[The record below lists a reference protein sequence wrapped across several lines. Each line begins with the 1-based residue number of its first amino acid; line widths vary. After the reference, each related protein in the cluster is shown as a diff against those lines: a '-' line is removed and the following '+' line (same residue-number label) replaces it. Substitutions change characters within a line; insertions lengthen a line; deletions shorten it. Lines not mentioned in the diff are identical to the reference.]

1 MMKKRTTVLLSLAL
15 AIILLLTGCQWTT
28 QVAGTAGSS
37 ENDGLQEQI
46 DSAVFPKD
54 KVIDVKI
61 TIDEADFQDMLDNAS
76 AEEYKEASVN
86 YNGMQFDHVGIRT
99 KGNLSLRS
107 VVNSDSDR
115 YSFKISFDEYLN
127 QTLNGISKINLNN
140 NYSDASYMREFLT
153 YELAESVGLPT
164 PGFSYVNV
172 YVNDELWGFYLA
184 IEQIGDSYLQ
194 RHFDHSYGA
203 LYKAQMTGAGSDL
216 VWLGSDPDSYTGLVM
231 KSKSS
236 NDNVLIDMLDELNNG
251 TDYEKVLDV
260 DNVLKYVALNVVAS
274 NMDSY
279 LGMNK
284 QNYYL
289 YENNGIFSVLPWDY
303 NMAFGGFGGSGIL
316 IDEPTQGALAE
327 RPLIAKLLE
336 IDEYKE
342 RYHAII
348 SEMLEGYMQQDHFE
362 ERVAQLQELISE
374 HVKQDPRPFYS
385 YEEYKQSLPTLT
397 SFAEESMDNIQQQL
411 DGTIPSAGDGSGS
424 GGGMGPGGGGGM
436 RSDGAGVQ
444 PGGDGM
450 VPGGNT
456 NPNDAAPESS
466 TTTGTSTTPD
476 GTAGSGTAGTDGADG
491 TGIVV
496 PNDVQGG
503 GSSGENTPANNDGAT
518 SSPSGNASNGS
529 ADVTSS
535 VTGEGSGDA
544 PDVDESVSSI
554 VSAVGAGTSSSDERT
569 AMDAAS
575 AVNPTSNAEESN
587 AEENSTDQ
595 LQAPNLPSADGNQ
608 PTMPQAPAQN
618 GQGQM
623 PDFPQGQMGNGFDG
637 EFGGQMQG
645 GRGMGRPGDWSN
657 EAAQEQG
664 STQEAL
670 YAGISLVLLLL
681 SCLFVTLYKRK
692 RL

>member
-1 MMKKRTTVLLSLAL
+1 MMKNRTTTLLSLLL
-15 AIILLLTGCQWTT
+15 AIVLLLSGCQ
-28 QVAGTAGSS
+28 GSPLATDADGS
-37 ENDGLQEQI
+37 TENDTQQEQI
-46 DSAVFPKD
+46 DEAVFPKD

-86 YNGMQFDHVGIRT
+86 YNGTQFDHVGIRT

-127 QTLNGISKINLNN
+127 QTLHGISKINLNN

-184 IEQIGDSYLQ
+184 IEQIGDSYLE
-194 RHFDHSYGA
+194 RHFDNAYGA
-203 LYKAQMTGAGSDL
+203 LYKAEMTGTGSDL
-216 VWLGSDPDSYTGLVM
+216 TWLGNDPDSYTGLVM

-236 NDNVLIDMLDELNNG
+236 NNNVLIDMLDELNNG
-251 TDYEKVLDV
+251 SDYEKVLDV

-336 IDEYKE
+336 VDEYKE
-342 RYHAII
+342 RYHTILKQ
-348 SEMLEGYMQQDHFE
+348 MLDGYMQQDAFNT
-362 ERVAQLQELISE
+362 RVAQLKELISKD
-374 HVKQDPRPFYS
+374 VKQDPRPFYS
-385 YEEYKQSLPTLT
+385 YEEYEQSIPTLT
-397 SFAEESMDNIQQQL
+397 SFAQTSTSNIQQQL
-411 DGTIPSAGDGSGS
+411 DGTIPSSGDGSGS
-424 GGGMGPGGGGGM
+424 GGGMGPGGGDGGM
-436 RSDGAGVQ
+436 RPSRGDATMTPSDATGGMQPAGAEGMQ
-444 PGGDGM
+444 PSGNRGST
-450 VPGGNT
+450 PGS
-456 NPNDAAPESS
+456 NDAAQ
-466 TTTGTSTTPD
+466 D
-476 GTAGSGTAGTDGADG
+476 NAAGTKA
-491 TGIVV
+491 
-496 PNDVQGG
+496 
-503 GSSGENTPANNDGAT
+503 SKT
-518 SSPSGNASNGS
+518 SSNASGNITPNNANAGT
-529 ADVTSS
+529 V
-535 VTGEGSGDA
+535 VNRTGD
-544 PDVDESVSSI
+544 
-554 VSAVGAGTSSSDERT
+554 TSSSNTSMKSDATDGSPNVAADSTPPAAT
-569 AMDAAS
+569 ASPESAAAS
-575 AVNPTSNAEESN
+575 GTDISTGSTKTDAVSGEYTEPTPMAESQ
-587 AEENSTDQ
+587 ST
-595 LQAPNLPSADGNQ
+595 NQ
-608 PTMPQAPAQN
+608 TQAPAQPPSGGNQTDLLQNPGQN

-623 PDFPQGQMGNGFDG
+623 PDFPQGQMGNGFGD
-637 EFGGQMQG
+637 EFGGQMPG
-645 GRGMGRPGDWSN
+645 GRGMGRPGDGTSG
-657 EAAQEQG
+657 AAEEQG
-664 STQEAL
+664 SAREAL
-670 YAGISLVLLLL
+670 YAGVSIVLLLL

>member
-1 MMKKRTTVLLSLAL
+1 MIKKRMTVQLSLVMTIVLLIS
-15 AIILLLTGCQWTT
+15 GCQWTST
-28 QVAGTAGSS
+28 AAGTVSS
-37 ENDGLQEQI
+37 TESDAQQEQM
-46 DSAVFPKD
+46 DSTVFPKD

-115 YSFKISFDEYLN
+115 YSFKLSFDEYLN

-153 YELAESVGLPT
+153 YELADSVGLPT

-184 IEQIGDSYLQ
+184 IEQIGDSYLE
-194 RHFDHSYGA
+194 RHFNNSYGA
-203 LYKAQMTGAGSDL
+203 LYKAEMNGAGSDL
-216 VWLGSDPDSYTGLVM
+216 TWLGNDPDSYTGLVM

-236 NDNVLIDMLDELNNG
+236 NDDVLIDMLDELNNG
-251 TDYEKVLDV
+251 NDYEKVLDV

-289 YENNGIFSVLPWDY
+289 YENKGVFSVLPWDY

-336 IDEYKE
+336 VDEYKE
-342 RYHAII
+342 RYHAIL
-348 SEMLEGYMQQDHFE
+348 SEMLEGYMQQETFN
-362 ERVAQLQELISE
+362 ERVAQLQDLISG
-374 HVKQDPRPFYS
+374 HVKQDPRSFYS
-385 YEEYKQSLPTLT
+385 YEEYERSIPTLT
-397 SFAEESMDNIQQQL
+397 SFVEESMDNIQQQL
-411 DGTIPSAGDGSGS
+411 DGTIPSAGDGTGS

-436 RSDGAGVQ
+436 
-444 PGGDGM
+444 

-456 NPNDAAPESS
+456 PTNNERTTVDAAP
-466 TTTGTSTTPD
+466 
-476 GTAGSGTAGTDGADG
+476 A
-491 TGIVV
+491 V
-496 PNDVQGG
+496 
-503 GSSGENTPANNDGAT
+503 NTE
-518 SSPSGNASNGS
+518 PSQNAEVLPK
-529 ADVTSS
+529 DQTQ
-535 VTGEGSGDA
+535 
-544 PDVDESVSSI
+544 
-554 VSAVGAGTSSSDERT
+554 SSDQ
-569 AMDAAS
+569 
-575 AVNPTSNAEESN
+575 P
-587 AEENSTDQ
+587 
-595 LQAPNLPSADGNQ
+595 PSDGNQ
-608 PTMPQAPAQN
+608 PVMPQDPVQN
-618 GQGQM
+618 GQGQV
-623 PDFPQGQMGNGFDG
+623 PDFPQGQMGNGFGG
-637 EFGGQMQG
+637 EFGGQVQG
-645 GRGMGRPGDWSN
+645 GPGMGRPGDRSN
-657 EAAQEQG
+657 GAAEEQG
-664 STQEAL
+664 SPKEAL
-670 YAGISLVLLLL
+670 YAGVSIALLLL

>member
-1 MMKKRTTVLLSLAL
+1 MKKKRMTVLLAL
-15 AIILLLTGCQWTT
+15 VLTIFLLISGCQWTP
-28 QVAGTAGSS
+28 TAAETVSS
-37 ENDGLQEQI
+37 TESDAQQEQI
-46 DSAVFPKD
+46 DSTVFPKD

-61 TIDEADFQDMLDNAS
+61 TMDEADFQNMLDNSS

-86 YNGMQFDHVGIRT
+86 YNGIQFDHVGIRT

-153 YELAESVGLPT
+153 YELADSVGLPT

-184 IEQIGDSYLQ
+184 IEQIGDSYLE

-203 LYKAQMTGAGSDL
+203 LYKAEMTGAGSDL
-216 VWLGSDPDSYTGLVM
+216 TWLGNDPDSYTGLVM

-236 NDNVLIDMLDELNNG
+236 NDDVLIDMLDELNNG
-251 TDYEKVLDV
+251 SDYEKVLDV

-303 NMAFGGFGGSGIL
+303 NMAFGGFGGSSIL

-336 IDEYKE
+336 VDEYKE
-342 RYHAII
+342 RYHAIL
-348 SEMLEGYMQQDHFE
+348 SEMLKGYMQQETFN
-362 ERVAQLQELISE
+362 ERVAQLQDLISE

-385 YEEYKQSLPTLT
+385 YGDYEQSIPTLT
-397 SFAEESMDNIQQQL
+397 SFVEESTDNVQQQL

-424 GGGMGPGGGGGM
+424 GGMGPGGGGGM
-436 RSDGAGVQ
+436 R
-444 PGGDGM
+444 PGGGGGM
-450 VPGGNT
+450 VPGGNNST
-456 NPNDAAPESS
+456 PQPNSNGGTQGN
-466 TTTGTSTTPD
+466 TTDTDIGTSTTPGGD
-476 GTAGSGTAGTDGADG
+476 GGSGTNGNGMLP
-491 TGIVV
+491 
-496 PNDVQGG
+496 PNDTLAGG
-503 GSSGENTPANNDGAT
+503 ISAGKTPANSDGAT
-518 SSPSGNASNGS
+518 P
-529 ADVTSS
+529 DP
-535 VTGEGSGDA
+535 SGDA
-544 PDVDESVSSI
+544 SGSSADATSGKAGGPDPDTDTVPTGDESSLSV
-554 VSAVGAGTSSSDERT
+554 VSAVGSS
-569 AMDAAS
+569 AS
-575 AVNPTSNAEESN
+575 P
-587 AEENSTDQ
+587 
-595 LQAPNLPSADGNQ
+595 PSAGNQ
-608 PTMPQAPAQN
+608 STMPQDPGQN

-623 PDFPQGQMGNGFDG
+623 PDFPQGQMGNGFGG

-657 EAAQEQG
+657 GAAEEQG
-664 STQEAL
+664 SAKEAL
-670 YAGISLVLLLL
+670 YAGVSIVLLLL
-681 SCLFVTLYKRK
+681 SCLLVTLYKRK

>member
-1 MMKKRTTVLLSLAL
+1 MMKKKTTVLLSLAL

-28 QVAGTAGSS
+28 QVAGKAGSS

-153 YELAESVGLPT
+153 YELAESIGLPT

-203 LYKAQMTGAGSDL
+203 LYKAQMTGSGSDL
-216 VWLGSDPDSYTGLVM
+216 TWLGSDPDSYTGLVM

-236 NDNVLIDMLDELNNG
+236 NDDVLIDMLDELNNG

-336 IDEYKE
+336 VDEYKE
-342 RYHAII
+342 RYHAIL

-385 YEEYKQSLPTLT
+385 YEEYEQSLPTLT

-436 RSDGAGVQ
+436 RPDGAGVR

-450 VPGGNT
+450 VPGDNT
-456 NPNDAAPESS
+456 NSNDAAPESS
-466 TTTGTSTTPD
+466 TGAGTSTTPD
-476 GTAGSGTAGTDGADG
+476 GTTGSGTDG
-491 TGIVV
+491 TGFVV
-496 PNDVQGG
+496 PNDSPGG
-503 GSSGENTPANNDGAT
+503 GISGENTPANNDGVT
-518 SSPSGNASNGS
+518 SAPSGN

-535 VTGEGSGDA
+535 GTGEGSVDA

-554 VSAVGAGTSSSDERT
+554 VSAVGSGTGSSDERT

-575 AVNPTSNAEESN
+575 AVNPTSHAEENN
-587 AEENSTDQ
+587 AEENSTDPT
-595 LQAPNLPSADGNQ
+595 QAPNQPSTGGNQ
-608 PTMPQAPAQN
+608 PTMPQAPTQN

-623 PDFPQGQMGNGFDG
+623 PDFPQGQMGNGFGG

-670 YAGISLVLLLL
+670 YAGVSLVLLLL

>member
-1 MMKKRTTVLLSLAL
+1 MKKIRMTVLLAL
-15 AIILLLTGCQWTT
+15 VLTIFLLISGCQWTR
-28 QVAGTAGSS
+28 TAAETVSS
-37 ENDGLQEQI
+37 TESDAQQEQI
-46 DSAVFPKD
+46 DSTVFPKD

-61 TIDEADFQDMLDNAS
+61 TMDEADFQNMLDNAS

-86 YNGMQFDHVGIRT
+86 YNGIQFDHVGIRT

-153 YELAESVGLPT
+153 YELADSVGLPT

-184 IEQIGDSYLQ
+184 IEQIGDSYLE

-203 LYKAQMTGAGSDL
+203 LYKAEMTGAGSDL
-216 VWLGSDPDSYTGLVM
+216 TWLGNDPDSYTGLVM

-236 NDNVLIDMLDELNNG
+236 NDDVLIDMLDELNNG
-251 TDYEKVLDV
+251 SDYEKVLDV

-303 NMAFGGFGGSGIL
+303 NMAFGGFGGSSIL

-336 IDEYKE
+336 VDKYKE
-342 RYHAII
+342 RYHAIL
-348 SEMLEGYMQQDHFE
+348 SEMLEGYMQQETFN
-362 ERVAQLQELISE
+362 ERVAQLQDLISE
-374 HVKQDPRPFYS
+374 HVKKDPRPFYS
-385 YEEYKQSLPTLT
+385 YEDYEQSIPTLT
-397 SFAEESMDNIQQQL
+397 SFVEESTDNIQQQL

-424 GGGMGPGGGGGM
+424 GGMSPGGGGGM
-436 RSDGAGVQ
+436 R
-444 PGGDGM
+444 PGGGGGL
-450 VPGGNT
+450 VPGGNNST
-456 NPNDAAPESS
+456 PQPNSNGGTQGN
-466 TTTGTSTTPD
+466 TTDTDNGTSTTPGGD
-476 GTAGSGTAGTDGADG
+476 GGSGTNGNGMLP
-491 TGIVV
+491 
-496 PNDVQGG
+496 PNDTPAGG
-503 GSSGENTPANNDGAT
+503 TSAGKTPAN
-518 SSPSGNASNGS
+518 SNG
-529 ADVTSS
+529 AAP
-535 VTGEGSGDA
+535 EPSGDA
-544 PDVDESVSSI
+544 SGSSADATSGKAEGGPDPDTVPTGDEPSLSV
-554 VSAVGAGTSSSDERT
+554 VSAVGSS
-569 AMDAAS
+569 AS
-575 AVNPTSNAEESN
+575 P
-587 AEENSTDQ
+587 
-595 LQAPNLPSADGNQ
+595 PSAGNQ
-608 PTMPQAPAQN
+608 STMPQDPGQN

-623 PDFPQGQMGNGFDG
+623 PDFPQGQMGNGFGG

-657 EAAQEQG
+657 GAAEEQG
-664 STQEAL
+664 SAKEAL
-670 YAGISLVLLLL
+670 YAGVSIVLLLL
-681 SCLFVTLYKRK
+681 SCLLVTLYKRK

>member
-37 ENDGLQEQI
+37 ENDGLQEQV

-194 RHFDHSYGA
+194 RHFDNSYGA
-203 LYKAQMTGAGSDL
+203 LYKAEMTGSGSDL
-216 VWLGSDPDSYTGLVM
+216 AWLGSDPDSYTGLVM

-236 NDNVLIDMLDELNNG
+236 NDDVLIDMLDELNNG

-303 NMAFGGFGGSGIL
+303 NMAFGGLGGSGIL

-336 IDEYKE
+336 VDEYKE
-342 RYHAII
+342 RYHAIL

-385 YEEYKQSLPTLT
+385 YEEYEQSLPTLT

-436 RSDGAGVQ
+436 RPGGAGVQ
-444 PGGDGM
+444 PGGNGM
-450 VPGGNT
+450 VPGGNS
-456 NPNDAAPESS
+456 NSNDAAPESS
-466 TTTGTSTTPD
+466 TGTGTSMTPD
-476 GTAGSGTAGTDGADG
+476 GTAGSGTDG

-496 PNDVQGG
+496 PND
-503 GSSGENTPANNDGAT
+503 
-518 SSPSGNASNGS
+518 
-529 ADVTSS
+529 
-535 VTGEGSGDA
+535 A
-544 PDVDESVSSI
+544 PDVDEPVSSI
-554 VSAVGAGTSSSDERT
+554 ISAVGSGTSSSDERT
-569 AMDAAS
+569 AAMDAAS
-575 AVNPTSNAEESN
+575 AVNPTSHAEESN
-587 AEENSTDQ
+587 AEENSTDST
-595 LQAPNLPSADGNQ
+595 QAPNQPSTGGNQ

-623 PDFPQGQMGNGFDG
+623 PDFPQGQMGNGFGG

-670 YAGISLVLLLL
+670 YAGVSLVLLLL

>member
-1 MMKKRTTVLLSLAL
+1 MIKKRMTVQLSLVMAIVLLIS
-15 AIILLLTGCQWTT
+15 GCQWTPT
-28 QVAGTAGSS
+28 AAGTVSS
-37 ENDGLQEQI
+37 TKSDAQQEQM
-46 DSAVFPKD
+46 DSTVFPKD

-61 TIDEADFQDMLDNAS
+61 TMDEADFQDMLDNAS

-153 YELAESVGLPT
+153 YELADSVGLPT

-203 LYKAQMTGAGSDL
+203 LYKAEMTGAGSDL
-216 VWLGSDPDSYTGLVM
+216 TWLGNDPDSYTGLVM

-236 NDNVLIDMLDELNNG
+236 NDDILIDMLDELNNG

-279 LGMNK
+279 LGSNK

-303 NMAFGGFGGSGIL
+303 NMAFGGLGGSSIL

-336 IDEYKE
+336 VDEYKE
-342 RYHAII
+342 RYHAIL
-348 SEMLEGYMQQDHFE
+348 SEMLEGYMQQETFN
-362 ERVAQLQELISE
+362 ERVAQLQDLISE

-385 YEEYKQSLPTLT
+385 YEEYDQSIPTLT
-397 SFAEESMDNIQQQL
+397 SYVQESMDNIQQQL
-411 DGTIPSAGDGSGS
+411 DGTLPSAGDGSGS
-424 GGGMGPGGGGGM
+424 GGGMGPGGGRGM
-436 RSDGAGVQ
+436 RPAGETNGAGSL
-444 PGGDGM
+444 PPNEAPAGGIS
-450 VPGGNT
+450 GG
-456 NPNDAAPESS
+456 
-466 TTTGTSTTPD
+466 
-476 GTAGSGTAGTDGADG
+476 
-491 TGIVV
+491 
-496 PNDVQGG
+496 
-503 GSSGENTPANNDGAT
+503 NTPANNDSAAPD
-518 SSPSGNASNGS
+518 SSNDASGSS
-529 ADVTSS
+529 ADVTSGIAERDLDTVLEGNEPSLS
-535 VTGEGSGDA
+535 VVSTLGS
-544 PDVDESVSSI
+544 S
-554 VSAVGAGTSSSDERT
+554 TSSSNDKT
-569 AMDAAS
+569 AIDAAP
-575 AVNPTSNAEESN
+575 AVTTEPSLNA
-587 AEENSTDQ
+587 AELPEDQ
-595 LQAPNLPSADGNQ
+595 TQSSDQPPSDDNQ
-608 PTMPQAPAQN
+608 STMPQDPGQN
-618 GQGQM
+618 GQSQM
-623 PDFPQGQMGNGFDG
+623 PAFPQGQMGNGFGG

-645 GRGMGRPGDWSN
+645 GLGMGRPGIGSN
-657 EAAQEQG
+657 GAAEEQG
-664 STQEAL
+664 STKEAL
-670 YAGISLVLLLL
+670 YAGVSIVLLLL
-681 SCLFVTLYKRK
+681 SCLFVTLFKRK

>member
-1 MMKKRTTVLLSLAL
+1 MKKKRMTVLLAL
-15 AIILLLTGCQWTT
+15 VLTIFLLIPGCQWTP
-28 QVAGTAGSS
+28 TAAETVSS
-37 ENDGLQEQI
+37 TESDAQQEQI
-46 DSAVFPKD
+46 DSTVFPKD

-61 TIDEADFQDMLDNAS
+61 TMDEADFQNMLDNAS

-86 YNGMQFDHVGIRT
+86 YNGIQFDHVGIRT

-153 YELAESVGLPT
+153 YELADSVGLPT

-184 IEQIGDSYLQ
+184 IEQIGDSYLE

-203 LYKAQMTGAGSDL
+203 LYKAEMTGAGSDL
-216 VWLGSDPDSYTGLVM
+216 TWLGNDPDSYTGLVM

-236 NDNVLIDMLDELNNG
+236 NDDVLIDMLDELNNG
-251 TDYEKVLDV
+251 SDYEKVLDV

-303 NMAFGGFGGSGIL
+303 NMAFGGFGGSSIL

-336 IDEYKE
+336 VDEYKE
-342 RYHAII
+342 RYHAIL
-348 SEMLEGYMQQDHFE
+348 SEMLEGYMQQETFN
-362 ERVAQLQELISE
+362 ERVAQLQDLISE
-374 HVKQDPRPFYS
+374 HVKQDPRPFFS
-385 YEEYKQSLPTLT
+385 YEEYKQSIPTLT
-397 SFAEESMDNIQQQL
+397 SFVEESTDNIQQQL
-411 DGTIPSAGDGSGS
+411 DGTIPPAGDGSGS
-424 GGGMGPGGGGGM
+424 GGMGPGGGGM
-436 RSDGAGVQ
+436 R
-444 PGGDGM
+444 PGGGGLA
-450 VPGGNT
+450 PGGNNST
-456 NPNDAAPESS
+456 PQPNSNGGTQGN
-466 TTTGTSTTPD
+466 TTVTDTDIGTSTTPGGD
-476 GTAGSGTAGTDGADG
+476 GGSGTNGNGLVPPIDAPAG
-491 TGIVV
+491 GIS
-496 PNDVQGG
+496 GG
-503 GSSGENTPANNDGAT
+503 NTPANSDGAT
-518 SSPSGNASNGS
+518 P
-529 ADVTSS
+529 DPT
-535 VTGEGSGDA
+535 GDA
-544 PDVDESVSSI
+544 SGSSTDATSGKAGGPDPDTDTVPTGDEPSLSV
-554 VSAVGAGTSSSDERT
+554 VSAVGSS
-569 AMDAAS
+569 AS
-575 AVNPTSNAEESN
+575 P
-587 AEENSTDQ
+587 
-595 LQAPNLPSADGNQ
+595 PSAGNQ
-608 PTMPQAPAQN
+608 STMPQDPGQN
-618 GQGQM
+618 AQGQM
-623 PDFPQGQMGNGFDG
+623 PDFPQGQMGNGFGG

-657 EAAQEQG
+657 GTAEEQG
-664 STQEAL
+664 SAKEAL
-670 YAGISLVLLLL
+670 YAGVSIVLLLL
-681 SCLFVTLYKRK
+681 SCLLVTLYKRK

>member
-1 MMKKRTTVLLSLAL
+1 
-15 AIILLLTGCQWTT
+15 
-28 QVAGTAGSS
+28 
-37 ENDGLQEQI
+37 
-46 DSAVFPKD
+46 
-54 KVIDVKI
+54 
-61 TIDEADFQDMLDNAS
+61 
-76 AEEYKEASVN
+76 
-86 YNGMQFDHVGIRT
+86 
-99 KGNLSLRS
+99 
-107 VVNSDSDR
+107 
-115 YSFKISFDEYLN
+115 
-127 QTLNGISKINLNN
+127 
-140 NYSDASYMREFLT
+140 
-153 YELAESVGLPT
+153 
-164 PGFSYVNV
+164 
-172 YVNDELWGFYLA
+172 
-184 IEQIGDSYLQ
+184 
-194 RHFDHSYGA
+194 
-203 LYKAQMTGAGSDL
+203 MTGAGSDL
-216 VWLGSDPDSYTGLVM
+216 AWLGSDPDSYTGLVM

-236 NDNVLIDMLDELNNG
+236 NDDVLIDMLDELNNG

-385 YEEYKQSLPTLT
+385 YEEYEQSLPTLT

-436 RSDGAGVQ
+436 RPDGAGVQ
-444 PGGDGM
+444 PGGDGV

-456 NPNDAAPESS
+456 NSNDAVPESS

-518 SSPSGNASNGS
+518 SSPSGNSSNGS

-535 VTGEGSGDA
+535 GTGEGSGDA
-544 PDVDESVSSI
+544 PDVDESFSSV
-554 VSAVGAGTSSSDERT
+554 VSAVGPGTRSSDVRT
-569 AMDAAS
+569 AMDAS
-575 AVNPTSNAEESN
+575 AINSEPTNNAEESN

-595 LQAPNLPSADGNQ
+595 LQAPNQPSADGNQ

-618 GQGQM
+618 GQ
-623 PDFPQGQMGNGFDG
+623 D
-637 EFGGQMQG
+637 
-645 GRGMGRPGDWSN
+645 RCR
-657 EAAQEQG
+657 
-664 STQEAL
+664 
-670 YAGISLVLLLL
+670 ISLKARWGTGSAASLAVKCREDAEWAGLATGRTKQPRSKAAPGSLVRRNFPRTAAALM
-681 SCLFVTLYKRK
+681 SFVTLYKRK
-692 RL
+692 DCNQQAGTVRRHQPLELSLYMRDSFISRYPLHNHAITKRLTTL

>member
-1 MMKKRTTVLLSLAL
+1 MKKIRLTVLLSLVL
-15 AIILLLTGCQWTT
+15 TLVLLISGCQWTPPAAET
-28 QVAGTAGSS
+28 VSS
-37 ENDGLQEQI
+37 TESDAQQEQI
-46 DSAVFPKD
+46 DSAVFPKN

-61 TIDEADFQDMLDNAS
+61 TMNETDFQNMLDNAS

-153 YELAESVGLPT
+153 YELADSVGLPT

-184 IEQIGDSYLQ
+184 IEQIGDSYLE

-203 LYKAQMTGAGSDL
+203 LYKAEMNGAGSDL
-216 VWLGSDPDSYTGLVM
+216 TWLGNDPDSYTGLVM

-236 NDNVLIDMLDELNNG
+236 NDDVLIDMLDELNNG
-251 TDYEKVLDV
+251 SDYDKVLDV

-279 LGMNK
+279 LGSNK

-303 NMAFGGFGGSGIL
+303 NMAFGGLGGSGIL

-336 IDEYKE
+336 VDEYKE
-342 RYHAII
+342 RYHAILT
-348 SEMLEGYMQQDHFE
+348 EMLEGYMQQEAFN
-362 ERVAQLQELISE
+362 ERVTQLQDLISE

-385 YEEYKQSLPTLT
+385 YEEYEQSIPTLT
-397 SFAEESMDNIQQQL
+397 SFVEESMDNIQQQL

-424 GGGMGPGGGGGM
+424 GGGMRPG
-436 RSDGAGVQ
+436 DG
-444 PGGDGM
+444 GM
-450 VPGGNT
+450 VPGGNNST
-456 NPNDAAPESS
+456 PQPNSNEGAKGNS
-466 TTTGTSTTPD
+466 TDTDTDTGTSTTPKGAASGRTNGNGLVPLID
-476 GTAGSGTAGTDGADG
+476 TPAGS
-491 TGIVV
+491 IS
-496 PNDVQGG
+496 GG
-503 GSSGENTPANNDGAT
+503 NTPANNDGAT
-518 SSPSGNASNGS
+518 P
-529 ADVTSS
+529 
-535 VTGEGSGDA
+535 EPSGDA
-544 PDVDESVSSI
+544 SGSSADATGKAEGDLDTDTVPTGDEPSLSV
-554 VSAVGAGTSSSDERT
+554 VSAVGSS
-569 AMDAAS
+569 AS
-575 AVNPTSNAEESN
+575 A
-587 AEENSTDQ
+587 
-595 LQAPNLPSADGNQ
+595 PSDGNQ
-608 PTMPQAPAQN
+608 STMPQDPGQN

-623 PDFPQGQMGNGFDG
+623 PDVPQGQRGNGFGG

-657 EAAQEQG
+657 GAAEDQG
-664 STQEAL
+664 SAKEAL
-670 YAGISLVLLLL
+670 YAGVSIVLLLL

>member
-1 MMKKRTTVLLSLAL
+1 MIKKRMRVQLSLVMAIVLLMS
-15 AIILLLTGCQWTT
+15 GCQWTPT
-28 QVAGTAGSS
+28 AAGTVSS
-37 ENDGLQEQI
+37 TEIDAQQEQM
-46 DSAVFPKD
+46 DSTVFPKD

-153 YELAESVGLPT
+153 YELADSVGLPT

-184 IEQIGDSYLQ
+184 IEQVGDSYLQ
-194 RHFDHSYGA
+194 RHFDNSYGA
-203 LYKAQMTGAGSDL
+203 LYKAEMNGVGSDL
-216 VWLGSDPDSYTGLVM
+216 TWLGNDPDSYTGLVM

-236 NDNVLIDMLDELNNG
+236 NDDGLIDMLDELNNG

-289 YENNGIFSVLPWDY
+289 YENKGVFSVLPWDY
-303 NMAFGGFGGSGIL
+303 NMAFGGLGGSSIL

-336 IDEYKE
+336 VDEYKE
-342 RYHAII
+342 RYHAIL
-348 SEMLEGYMQQDHFE
+348 SEMLEGYMQQETFN
-362 ERVAQLQELISE
+362 ERVAQLQDLISE

-385 YEEYKQSLPTLT
+385 YEEYEQSIPTLT
-397 SFAEESMDNIQQQL
+397 SYVQESMDNIQQQL
-411 DGTIPSAGDGSGS
+411 DGTLPSAGDGSGS
-424 GGGMGPGGGGGM
+424 GGGMGPGGGRGM
-436 RSDGAGVQ
+436 RPGGETNGAGSL
-444 PGGDGM
+444 PSNDAPAGGIS
-450 VPGGNT
+450 GGNT
-456 NPNDAAPESS
+456 V
-466 TTTGTSTTPD
+466 T
-476 GTAGSGTAGTDGADG
+476 
-491 TGIVV
+491 
-496 PNDVQGG
+496 
-503 GSSGENTPANNDGAT
+503 NNDSADPD
-518 SSPSGNASNGS
+518 SSDDASGSS
-529 ADVTSS
+529 ADVTSGIAERDLDTVLEGNEPSLS
-535 VTGEGSGDA
+535 V
-544 PDVDESVSSI
+544 
-554 VSAVGAGTSSSDERT
+554 VSAVGSSTSSSNGKT
-569 AMDAAS
+569 AIDAAS
-575 AVNPTSNAEESN
+575 ADHAEPTSNAEKSTAKDSN
-587 AEENSTDQ
+587 EDQ
-595 LQAPNLPSADGNQ
+595 TQSSDHPPSDDNQ
-608 PTMPQAPAQN
+608 PTMPQAPGQN
-618 GQGQM
+618 GQSQM
-623 PDFPQGQMGNGFDG
+623 PDFPQGQMGNGFGG

-645 GRGMGRPGDWSN
+645 GRGMGRPGDGSN
-657 EAAQEQG
+657 GAAEEQG
-664 STQEAL
+664 SAKEAL
-670 YAGISLVLLLL
+670 YAGVSIVLLLL

>member
-15 AIILLLTGCQWTT
+15 AIILLLTGCQRTT

-203 LYKAQMTGAGSDL
+203 LYKAQMTGSGSDL
-216 VWLGSDPDSYTGLVM
+216 AWLGSDPDSYTGLVM

-236 NDNVLIDMLDELNNG
+236 NDDVLIDMLDELNNG
-251 TDYEKVLDV
+251 IDYEKVLDV

-336 IDEYKE
+336 VDKYKE
-342 RYHAII
+342 RYHAIL
-348 SEMLEGYMQQDHFE
+348 SEMLEGYMQQETFN
-362 ERVAQLQELISE
+362 ERVEQLQDLISE

-385 YEEYKQSLPTLT
+385 YEDYEQSIPTLT
-397 SFAEESMDNIQQQL
+397 SFVEESMDNIQQQL
-411 DGTIPSAGDGSGS
+411 DGTIPSAGDGNGS
-424 GGGMGPGGGGGM
+424 GGMGPGGGGGL
-436 RSDGAGVQ
+436 
-444 PGGDGM
+444 
-450 VPGGNT
+450 VPGGNNST
-456 NPNDAAPESS
+456 PQPNSNGGTQGN
-466 TTTGTSTTPD
+466 TTDTDIGTSTTPGGD
-476 GTAGSGTAGTDGADG
+476 GGSGMNGNGLVPPIDAPAG
-491 TGIVV
+491 GIS
-496 PNDVQGG
+496 GG
-503 GSSGENTPANNDGAT
+503 NTPANSDGAT
-518 SSPSGNASNGS
+518 P
-529 ADVTSS
+529 DP
-535 VTGEGSGDA
+535 SGDA
-544 PDVDESVSSI
+544 SGSSADATSGKAGGPDPDTDTVPTGDEPSLSV
-554 VSAVGAGTSSSDERT
+554 VPAVGSSASPLLLEINQPCLRTPTRMVKARCRISLRGRWGTDS
-569 AMDAAS
+569 AAS
-575 AVNPTSNAEESN
+575 LAVKCREA
-587 AEENSTDQ
+587 
-595 LQAPNLPSADGNQ
+595 
-608 PTMPQAPAQN
+608 
-618 GQGQM
+618 
-623 PDFPQGQMGNGFDG
+623 G
-637 EFGGQMQG
+637 EWA
-645 GRGMGRPGDWSN
+645 GRGIGQTGLPRNKAVPRRPCTPEYPSCCFF
-657 EAAQEQG
+657 
-664 STQEAL
+664 
-670 YAGISLVLLLL
+670 SLV
-681 SCLFVTLYKRK
+681 SW
-692 RL
+692 

>member
-1 MMKKRTTVLLSLAL
+1 MIKKRMTVQLFLVM
-15 AIILLLTGCQWTT
+15 AIILLISGCQWTPT
-28 QVAGTAGSS
+28 AAGTVSS
-37 ENDGLQEQI
+37 TESDAQQEQM
-46 DSAVFPKD
+46 DSTVFPKD

-86 YNGMQFDHVGIRT
+86 YNGMQFDHVGIRS

-153 YELAESVGLPT
+153 YELADSVGLPT

-194 RHFDHSYGA
+194 RHFDNSYGA
-203 LYKAQMTGAGSDL
+203 LYKAEMTGAGSDL
-216 VWLGSDPDSYTGLVM
+216 TWLGNDPDSYTGLVM

-236 NDNVLIDMLDELNNG
+236 NDDILIDMLDELNNG

-279 LGMNK
+279 LGSNK

-289 YENNGIFSVLPWDY
+289 YENSGIFSVLPWDY
-303 NMAFGGFGGSGIL
+303 NMAFGGLGGSGIL

-336 IDEYKE
+336 VDEYKE
-342 RYHAII
+342 RYHAIL
-348 SEMLEGYMQQDHFE
+348 SEMLEGYMQQETFN
-362 ERVAQLQELISE
+362 ERVAQLQDLISE

-385 YEEYKQSLPTLT
+385 YEEYEQSIPTLT
-397 SFAEESMDNIQQQL
+397 SFVQETMDNIQQQL
-411 DGTIPSAGDGSGS
+411 DGTLPSAGDGSGS
-424 GGGMGPGGGGGM
+424 GGGMGPGGGRGM
-436 RSDGAGVQ
+436 RPGGETNGAGS
-444 PGGDGM
+444 PPPDDTPAGGIS
-450 VPGGNT
+450 GG
-456 NPNDAAPESS
+456 
-466 TTTGTSTTPD
+466 
-476 GTAGSGTAGTDGADG
+476 
-491 TGIVV
+491 
-496 PNDVQGG
+496 
-503 GSSGENTPANNDGAT
+503 NTPANNDSAAPD
-518 SSPSGNASNGS
+518 SSGKASGSS
-529 ADVTSS
+529 ADVTSGK
-535 VTGEGSGDA
+535 GEGDRDTVLEGDE
-544 PDVDESVSSI
+544 PSLSV
-554 VSAVGAGTSSSDERT
+554 VSAVGSSTSSSNELT
-569 AMDAAS
+569 AIDAAP
-575 AVNPTSNAEESN
+575 ADKTEPTSNAEKST
-587 AEENSTDQ
+587 AEDSKEDQ
-595 LQAPNLPSADGNQ
+595 TQSSDLLPSDDNQ
-608 PTMPQAPAQN
+608 PTMPQDPGQN
-618 GQGQM
+618 GQSQM
-623 PDFPQGQMGNGFDG
+623 PDFPQGEMGNGVGG

-645 GRGMGRPGDWSN
+645 GRGMGRPGDGSIG
-657 EAAQEQG
+657 AAEEQG
-664 STQEAL
+664 SAKEAL
-670 YAGISLVLLLL
+670 YAGVSIMLLLL

>member
-37 ENDGLQEQI
+37 ENDGLQEQV

-194 RHFDHSYGA
+194 RHFDNSYGA
-203 LYKAQMTGAGSDL
+203 LYKAEMTGSGSDL
-216 VWLGSDPDSYTGLVM
+216 AWLGSDPDSYTGLVM

-236 NDNVLIDMLDELNNG
+236 NDDVLIDMLDELNNG

-303 NMAFGGFGGSGIL
+303 NMAFGGLGGSGIL

-336 IDEYKE
+336 VDEYKE
-342 RYHAII
+342 RYHAIL

-385 YEEYKQSLPTLT
+385 YEEYEQSLPALT

-424 GGGMGPGGGGGM
+424 GGGMGPGGGGGL
-436 RSDGAGVQ
+436 RPDGVR
-444 PGGDGM
+444 PGGNGM
-450 VPGGNT
+450 VPDGNT
-456 NPNDAAPESS
+456 NSNDADAESS
-466 TTTGTSTTPD
+466 TGTGISTTPD
-476 GTAGSGTAGTDGADG
+476 GTDGSGTDG

-496 PNDVQGG
+496 PNDAPGG
-503 GSSGENTPANNDGAT
+503 DISGENTPANSDGAP
-518 SSPSGNASNGS
+518 SAASGN

-535 VTGEGSGDA
+535 GTGEGSGDA

-554 VSAVGAGTSSSDERT
+554 VSAVGSGTSSSDERT
-569 AMDAAS
+569 AAMDAAS

-587 AEENSTDQ
+587 AEENSTDST
-595 LQAPNLPSADGNQ
+595 QAPNQPSTGGNQ

-623 PDFPQGQMGNGFDG
+623 PDFPQGQMGNGFGG

-670 YAGISLVLLLL
+670 YAGVSLVLLLL

>member
-1 MMKKRTTVLLSLAL
+1 MMKNRTTALLSLVL
-15 AIILLLTGCQWTT
+15 AIVLLLSACQGRPL
-28 QVAGTAGSS
+28 AEGTVGNT
-37 ENDGLQEQI
+37 ENDTQQEQI
-46 DSAVFPKD
+46 NSVVFPKD

-61 TIDEADFQDMLDNAS
+61 TIDEADFQNMLDNAS

-127 QTLNGISKINLNN
+127 QTLHGISKINLNN
-140 NYSDASYMREFLT
+140 NYSDATYMREFLT

-164 PGFSYVNV
+164 PSFSYVNV

-184 IEQIGDSYLQ
+184 IEQIGDSYLE
-194 RHFDHSYGA
+194 RHFDNAYGA
-203 LYKAQMTGAGSDL
+203 LYKAEMNGTGSDL
-216 VWLGSDPDSYTGLVM
+216 TWLGNDPDSYTGLVM

-336 IDEYKE
+336 VDEYKE
-342 RYHAII
+342 RYHAILKQ
-348 SEMLEGYMQQDHFE
+348 MLDGYMQQDAFNA
-362 ERVAQLQELISE
+362 RVAQLKELISE
-374 HVKQDPRPFYS
+374 EVKQDPRPFYS
-385 YEEYKQSLPTLT
+385 YQEYEQSIPTLT
-397 SFAEESMDNIQQQL
+397 SFAQTSTSNIQQQL
-411 DGTIPSAGDGSGS
+411 NGTIPSSGDGSGS
-424 GGGMGPGGGGGM
+424 GGGMGPGGVGGGM
-436 RSDGAGVQ
+436 RPSRGGGDLGVATGVIQQGNGGDTQ
-444 PGGDGM
+444 PGGAEFM
-450 VPGGNT
+450 QPNGNMNT
-456 NPNDAAPESS
+456 TPDSNDAAQDNP
-466 TTTGTSTTPD
+466 
-476 GTAGSGTAGTDGADG
+476 AGTNASKTSG
-491 TGIVV
+491 
-496 PNDVQGG
+496 N
-503 GSSGENTPANNDGAT
+503 SSGNTAPNNVGTVPGRTGETSISNTEPTPMTENQSAGQTQAPT
-518 SSPSGNASNGS
+518 QSPSG
-529 ADVTSS
+529 
-535 VTGEGSGDA
+535 
-544 PDVDESVSSI
+544 
-554 VSAVGAGTSSSDERT
+554 
-569 AMDAAS
+569 
-575 AVNPTSNAEESN
+575 
-587 AEENSTDQ
+587 
-595 LQAPNLPSADGNQ
+595 GNQ
-608 PTMPQAPAQN
+608 TDLPQNPGQI

-623 PDFPQGQMGNGFDG
+623 PDFPQGQMGNGFGG
-637 EFGGQMQG
+637 EFGGQMPGG
-645 GRGMGRPGDWSN
+645 GRGMGWPGDRTSG
-657 EAAQEQG
+657 AAEQQG
-664 STQEAL
+664 STREAL
-670 YAGISLVLLLL
+670 YAGVSIVLLLL

>member
-15 AIILLLTGCQWTT
+15 AIILLLTACQWTT

-203 LYKAQMTGAGSDL
+203 LYKAQMTGSGSDL
-216 VWLGSDPDSYTGLVM
+216 AWLGSDPDSYTGLVM

-236 NDNVLIDMLDELNNG
+236 NDDVLIDMLDELNNG

-316 IDEPTQGALAE
+316 IDEPTQSALAE

-336 IDEYKE
+336 VDEYKE
-342 RYHAII
+342 RYHAIL

-385 YEEYKQSLPTLT
+385 YEEYEQSLPALT
-397 SFAEESMDNIQQQL
+397 SFAEDSTDNIQQQL

-424 GGGMGPGGGGGM
+424 GGGMGPGGGGGL
-436 RSDGAGVQ
+436 RPDGAGVR

-456 NPNDAAPESS
+456 NSNDAAPESS
-466 TTTGTSTTPD
+466 TGTGTSMTPD
-476 GTAGSGTAGTDGADG
+476 GTAGSGTDG

-496 PNDVQGG
+496 PNDAPGG
-503 GSSGENTPANNDGAT
+503 DISGENTPANSDGAT
-518 SSPSGNASNGS
+518 SAASGN

-535 VTGEGSGDA
+535 GTGEGSGDA

-554 VSAVGAGTSSSDERT
+554 ISAVGSGTSSSDERT

-587 AEENSTDQ
+587 AEENSRDSTQ
-595 LQAPNLPSADGNQ
+595 SPNQPSTGGNQ
-608 PTMPQAPAQN
+608 PTMPQAQTQN

-623 PDFPQGQMGNGFDG
+623 PDFPQGQMGNGFGG

-670 YAGISLVLLLL
+670 YAGVSLVLLLL

>member
-1 MMKKRTTVLLSLAL
+1 MKKKRMTVLLSLVL
-15 AIILLLTGCQWTT
+15 TIFLLISGCQWTP
-28 QVAGTAGSS
+28 TAAETVSS
-37 ENDGLQEQI
+37 TESDAQQEQI
-46 DSAVFPKD
+46 DSTVFPKD

-61 TIDEADFQDMLDNAS
+61 TMDEADFQNMLDNAS

-86 YNGMQFDHVGIRT
+86 YNGIQFDHVGIRT

-153 YELAESVGLPT
+153 YELADSVGLPT

-184 IEQIGDSYLQ
+184 IEQIGDSYLE

-203 LYKAQMTGAGSDL
+203 LYKAEMTGAGSDL
-216 VWLGSDPDSYTGLVM
+216 TWLGNDPDSYTGLVM

-236 NDNVLIDMLDELNNG
+236 NDDVLIDMLDELNNG
-251 TDYEKVLDV
+251 SDYEKVLDV

-303 NMAFGGFGGSGIL
+303 NMAFGGFGGSSIL

-336 IDEYKE
+336 VDKYKE
-342 RYHAII
+342 RYHAIL
-348 SEMLEGYMQQDHFE
+348 SEMLEGYMQQETFN
-362 ERVAQLQELISE
+362 ERVAQLQDLISE

-385 YEEYKQSLPTLT
+385 YEDYEQSIPTLT
-397 SFAEESMDNIQQQL
+397 SFVEESTDNIQQQL

-424 GGGMGPGGGGGM
+424 GGMGPGGGGGM
-436 RSDGAGVQ
+436 R
-444 PGGDGM
+444 PGGGGGL
-450 VPGGNT
+450 VPGGNNST
-456 NPNDAAPESS
+456 LQPNSNGGTQGN
-466 TTTGTSTTPD
+466 TTDTDIGTSTTPGGD
-476 GTAGSGTAGTDGADG
+476 GGSGTNGNGMLP
-491 TGIVV
+491 
-496 PNDVQGG
+496 PNDTLAGG
-503 GSSGENTPANNDGAT
+503 TSAGKTPANNDGAT
-518 SSPSGNASNGS
+518 PDPSGDAPGSN
-529 ADVTSS
+529 ADVTSGKAEGGPDPDTVPTGDEPSLS
-535 VTGEGSGDA
+535 V
-544 PDVDESVSSI
+544 
-554 VSAVGAGTSSSDERT
+554 VSAVGSS
-569 AMDAAS
+569 AS
-575 AVNPTSNAEESN
+575 P
-587 AEENSTDQ
+587 
-595 LQAPNLPSADGNQ
+595 PSDGNQ
-608 PTMPQAPAQN
+608 PIMPQDP
-618 GQGQM
+618 GQM
-623 PDFPQGQMGNGFDG
+623 PDFPQGQMENGFGG

-657 EAAQEQG
+657 GAAEEQG
-664 STQEAL
+664 SAKEAL
-670 YAGISLVLLLL
+670 YAGVSIVLLLL

>member
-1 MMKKRTTVLLSLAL
+1 MKKKRMTVLLSLVL
-15 AIILLLTGCQWTT
+15 TIVLLNSGCQWTPT
-28 QVAGTAGSS
+28 AAGTVSS
-37 ENDGLQEQI
+37 TESDAQQEQI
-46 DSAVFPKD
+46 ASTVFPKD

-61 TIDEADFQDMLDNAS
+61 TMDEADFQDMLDNAS

-107 VVNSDSDR
+107 VVNSVSDR

-153 YELAESVGLPT
+153 YELADSVGLPT

-203 LYKAQMTGAGSDL
+203 LYKAEMNGTGSDL
-216 VWLGSDPDSYTGLVM
+216 TWLGNDPDSYTGLVM

-236 NDNVLIDMLDELNNG
+236 NDDVLIDMLDELNNG
-251 TDYEKVLDV
+251 SDYEKVLDV

-289 YENNGIFSVLPWDY
+289 YENNGIFSILPWDY
-303 NMAFGGFGGSGIL
+303 NMAFGGFGGSSIL

-336 IDEYKE
+336 VDKYKE
-342 RYHAII
+342 RYHAIL
-348 SEMLEGYMQQDHFE
+348 SEMLEGYMQQETFN
-362 ERVAQLQELISE
+362 ERVAQIQDLISE

-385 YEEYKQSLPTLT
+385 YEEYERSIPTLT
-397 SFAEESMDNIQQQL
+397 SFVEESTENIQQQL

-424 GGGMGPGGGGGM
+424 GGIGPGGGGGM
-436 RSDGAGVQ
+436 R
-444 PGGDGM
+444 PGGGGM

-456 NPNDAAPESS
+456 P
-466 TTTGTSTTPD
+466 T
-476 GTAGSGTAGTDGADG
+476 
-491 TGIVV
+491 
-496 PNDVQGG
+496 
-503 GSSGENTPANNDGAT
+503 NNDGAT
-518 SSPSGNASNGS
+518 PDPAGDASGSN
-529 ADVTSS
+529 ADVTSGKAELDPDT
-535 VTGEGSGDA
+535 VAEGDA
-544 PDVDESVSSI
+544 PSLSV
-554 VSAVGAGTSSSDERT
+554 VSAVGSS
-569 AMDAAS
+569 AS
-575 AVNPTSNAEESN
+575 P
-587 AEENSTDQ
+587 
-595 LQAPNLPSADGNQ
+595 PSDGNQ
-608 PTMPQAPAQN
+608 PTMPQDPGQN

-623 PDFPQGQMGNGFDG
+623 PDIPQGQMGNGFGG

-657 EAAQEQG
+657 VTAEDQG
-664 STQEAL
+664 SAKEAL
-670 YAGISLVLLLL
+670 YAGVSIVLLLL
-681 SCLFVTLYKRK
+681 SCLLVTLYKRK

>member
-15 AIILLLTGCQWTT
+15 SIILLLTGCQWTT

-37 ENDGLQEQI
+37 ENDGLQEQV

-194 RHFDHSYGA
+194 RHFDNSYGA
-203 LYKAQMTGAGSDL
+203 LYKAEMTGSGSDL
-216 VWLGSDPDSYTGLVM
+216 AWLGSDPDSYTGLVM

-236 NDNVLIDMLDELNNG
+236 NDDVLIDMLDELNNG

-336 IDEYKE
+336 VDEYKE
-342 RYHAII
+342 RYHAIL

-385 YEEYKQSLPTLT
+385 YEEYEQSLPTLT
-397 SFAEESMDNIQQQL
+397 SFAEGSMDNIQQQL

-424 GGGMGPGGGGGM
+424 GGGMGPGGGGGL
-436 RSDGAGVQ
+436 RPDGVR
-444 PGGDGM
+444 PGGNGM
-450 VPGGNT
+450 VPDGNT
-456 NPNDAAPESS
+456 NSNDADPESS
-466 TTTGTSTTPD
+466 TGTGTSTTPD
-476 GTAGSGTAGTDGADG
+476 GTDGSGTDG

-496 PNDVQGG
+496 PNDAPGG
-503 GSSGENTPANNDGAT
+503 DISGENTPANSDGAT
-518 SSPSGNASNGS
+518 SAASGN

-535 VTGEGSGDA
+535 GTGEGSGDA

-554 VSAVGAGTSSSDERT
+554 ISAVGSGTSSSDERT

-575 AVNPTSNAEESN
+575 AVNPTSHAEESN
-587 AEENSTDQ
+587 AEENSTDSTQ
-595 LQAPNLPSADGNQ
+595 SPNQPSTGGNQ
-608 PTMPQAPAQN
+608 PTMPQAQTQN

-623 PDFPQGQMGNGFDG
+623 PDFPQGQMGNGFGG

-670 YAGISLVLLLL
+670 YAGVSLVLLLL

>member
-15 AIILLLTGCQWTT
+15 AIILLLTACQWTT
-28 QVAGTAGSS
+28 QVAGTAASS

-86 YNGMQFDHVGIRT
+86 YNGMQFDHVGVRT

-203 LYKAQMTGAGSDL
+203 LYKAQMTGSGSDL
-216 VWLGSDPDSYTGLVM
+216 AWLGSDPDSYTGLVM

-236 NDNVLIDMLDELNNG
+236 NDDVLIDMLDELNNG

-316 IDEPTQGALAE
+316 IDEPTQGALSE

-336 IDEYKE
+336 VGEYKE
-342 RYHAII
+342 RYHAIL

-385 YEEYKQSLPTLT
+385 YEEYEQSLPSLT

-411 DGTIPSAGDGSGS
+411 DGTIPSSGDGSGS
-424 GGGMGPGGGGGM
+424 GGGMGPGG
-436 RSDGAGVQ
+436 
-444 PGGDGM
+444 
-450 VPGGNT
+450 NT
-456 NPNDAAPESS
+456 NSNDAAPESS
-466 TTTGTSTTPD
+466 TGTGTSKTPD
-476 GTAGSGTAGTDGADG
+476 GTAGSGTDG

-496 PNDVQGG
+496 PNDVPGG
-503 GSSGENTPANNDGAT
+503 GIPGENTPANNDGAT
-518 SSPSGNASNGS
+518 SAPSGN

-535 VTGEGSGDA
+535 GIGEGSGDA

-554 VSAVGAGTSSSDERT
+554 ISAVGPGTNSSDART
-569 AMDAAS
+569 AMNAAS
-575 AVNPTSNAEESN
+575 AVNPTSDAEESN
-587 AEENSTDQ
+587 AEENSTDPT
-595 LQAPNLPSADGNQ
+595 QAPNQPSTGGNQ
-608 PTMPQAPAQN
+608 PTMPQAPTQN

-623 PDFPQGQMGNGFDG
+623 PDFPQGQMGNGFGG

-670 YAGISLVLLLL
+670 YAGVSLVLLLL

>member
-15 AIILLLTGCQWTT
+15 AIILLLTACQWTT

-203 LYKAQMTGAGSDL
+203 LYKAQMTGSGSDL
-216 VWLGSDPDSYTGLVM
+216 AWLGSDPDSYTGLVM

-236 NDNVLIDMLDELNNG
+236 NDDVLIDMLDELNNG
-251 TDYEKVLDV
+251 IDYEKVLDV

-336 IDEYKE
+336 VDEYKE
-342 RYHAII
+342 RYHAIL

-385 YEEYKQSLPTLT
+385 YEEYEQSLPTLT

-411 DGTIPSAGDGSGS
+411 DGTIPSSGDGSGS
-424 GGGMGPGGGGGM
+424 GGMGPGGGGGL
-436 RSDGAGVQ
+436 
-444 PGGDGM
+444 
-450 VPGGNT
+450 VPGGNNST
-456 NPNDAAPESS
+456 PQPNSNGGTQGN
-466 TTTGTSTTPD
+466 TTDTDIGTSTTPGGD
-476 GTAGSGTAGTDGADG
+476 GGSGMNGNGLVPPIDAPAG
-491 TGIVV
+491 GIS
-496 PNDVQGG
+496 GG
-503 GSSGENTPANNDGAT
+503 NTPANSDGAT
-518 SSPSGNASNGS
+518 P
-529 ADVTSS
+529 DP
-535 VTGEGSGDA
+535 SGDA
-544 PDVDESVSSI
+544 SGSSADATSGKAGGPDPDTDTVPTGDEPSLSV
-554 VSAVGAGTSSSDERT
+554 VPAVGSS
-569 AMDAAS
+569 AS
-575 AVNPTSNAEESN
+575 P
-587 AEENSTDQ
+587 
-595 LQAPNLPSADGNQ
+595 PSAGNQ
-608 PTMPQAPAQN
+608 STMPQDPDQN

-623 PDFPQGQMGNGFDG
+623 PDFPQGQMGNGFGG
-637 EFGGQMQG
+637 EFGGQMRG

-657 EAAQEQG
+657 GAAEEQG
-664 STQEAL
+664 SAKEAL
-670 YAGISLVLLLL
+670 YAGVSIVLLLL
-681 SCLFVTLYKRK
+681 SCLLVTLYKRN

>member
-1 MMKKRTTVLLSLAL
+1 MTKNRTTTLLSLVL
-15 AIILLLTGCQWTT
+15 AIVLLLSGCQGSPLAT
-28 QVAGTAGSS
+28 GTVGST
-37 ENDGLQEQI
+37 ENETLQEQI
-46 DSAVFPKD
+46 DSTVFPKD

-184 IEQIGDSYLQ
+184 IEQIGHSYLE
-194 RHFDHSYGA
+194 RHFDNAYGA
-203 LYKAQMTGAGSDL
+203 LYKAEMTGTGSDL
-216 VWLGSDPDSYTGLVM
+216 TWLGNDPDSYTGLVM

-251 TDYEKVLDV
+251 SDYEKVLDV

-336 IDEYKE
+336 VDEYKE

-348 SEMLEGYMQQDHFE
+348 KQMLEGYMQQDAFNA
-362 ERVAQLQELISE
+362 RVAQLKELISE
-374 HVKQDPRPFYS
+374 DVKQDPRPFYS
-385 YEEYKQSLPTLT
+385 YEEYEKSIPTLT
-397 SFAEESMDNIQQQL
+397 SFAQTSTNNIQQQL
-411 DGTIPSAGDGSGS
+411 DGMIPSSGDGSGS
-424 GGGMGPGGGGGM
+424 GGGMGPGGGGGGM
-436 RSDGAGVQ
+436 RPSRGDATMTQSGATGGIPGDFGDLQPSGTGAMQPDGNKGTT
-444 PGGDGM
+444 PDS
-450 VPGGNT
+450 
-456 NPNDAAPESS
+456 NDAAQDNTADTNASKTSSNASGNMSPNNAGTVPSRTGNTSSMKSEGTVAAGNIQPPASPESAVASDTDSPTAS
-466 TTTGTSTTPD
+466 TKTDAVSGANTEPTSMTED
-476 GTAGSGTAGTDGADG
+476 QSADQ
-491 TGIVV
+491 TQA
-496 PNDVQGG
+496 PTQ
-503 GSSGENTPANNDGAT
+503 P
-518 SSPSGNASNGS
+518 PSNGNQT
-529 ADVTSS
+529 DL
-535 VTGEGSGDA
+535 
-544 PDVDESVSSI
+544 PQ
-554 VSAVGAGTSSSDERT
+554 
-569 AMDAAS
+569 
-575 AVNPTSNAEESN
+575 NP
-587 AEENSTDQ
+587 
-595 LQAPNLPSADGNQ
+595 G
-608 PTMPQAPAQN
+608 QN

-623 PDFPQGQMGNGFDG
+623 PDFPQGQMGNGFGG
-637 EFGGQMQG
+637 EFGGQMPG
-645 GRGMGRPGDWSN
+645 GRGMGRPGDGPSG
-657 EAAQEQG
+657 AAEQQG
-664 STQEAL
+664 STREAI
-670 YAGISLVLLLL
+670 YAGVSIVLLLL
-681 SCLFVTLYKRK
+681 SCLFVTVFKRK

>member
-1 MMKKRTTVLLSLAL
+1 MNKKTAVWRLSLVLAIVLLLA
-15 AIILLLTGCQWTT
+15 GCQWTT
-28 QVAGTAGSS
+28 SPVASS
-37 ENDGLQEQI
+37 EVDSSTDEEVLQDQI
-46 DSAVFPKD
+46 NSTVFPKD

-86 YNGMQFDHVGIRT
+86 YNGMQYDHVGLRT

-115 YSFKISFDEYLN
+115 YSFKISFDEYIN

-153 YELAESVGLPT
+153 YELAASVGLPT

-194 RHFDHSYGA
+194 RHFDNSYGA
-203 LYKAQMTGAGSDL
+203 LYKAEMTGVGSDL
-216 VWLGSDPDSYTGLVM
+216 TWLGKDPDSYTGLVM

-236 NDNVLIDMLDELNNG
+236 NDDILIDMLDELNNG

-279 LGMNK
+279 LGSNK

-303 NMAFGGFGGSGIL
+303 NMAFGGLGSSSIL

-336 IDEYKE
+336 VDEYKE
-342 RYHAII
+342 RYHAILT
-348 SEMLEGYMQQDHFE
+348 EMLEGYMQQDTFNN
-362 ERVAQLQELISE
+362 RVAQLQELISE

-385 YEEYKQSLPTLT
+385 YEEYEQSLPTLMSYVQT
-397 SFAEESMDNIQQQL
+397 SSDNIQQQL

-424 GGGMGPGGGGGM
+424 GGGMGGGGRGGMAPGGAGGMMPGGAGKVAPDGAGGMAPGGGNVAP
-436 RSDGAGVQ
+436 DGAGE
-444 PGGDGM
+444 M
-450 VPGGNT
+450 VPGGAGNV
-456 NPNDAAPESS
+456 A
-466 TTTGTSTTPD
+466 PD
-476 GTAGSGTAGTDGADG
+476 GTGVIAPGAADG
-491 TGIVV
+491 
-496 PNDVQGG
+496 
-503 GSSGENTPANNDGAT
+503 STPATSPNGA
-518 SSPSGNASNGS
+518 SS
-529 ADVTSS
+529 
-535 VTGEGSGDA
+535 EGTNRNGDA
-544 PDVDESVSSI
+544 DP
-554 VSAVGAGTSSSDERT
+554 
-569 AMDAAS
+569 
-575 AVNPTSNAEESN
+575 SNAEDNSSN
-587 AEENSTDQ
+587 DQ
-595 LQAPNLPSADGNQ
+595 PKVSLSSAAANTEPAQNPEDPASQTPTQNQVPSDGDQPVQNQAPANDQ
-608 PTMPQAPAQN
+608 QTQPQAPGQN
-618 GQGQM
+618 GQGEL
-623 PDFPQGQMGNGFDG
+623 PDVPQGQMGNGGFGGG

-645 GRGMGRPGDWSN
+645 GRGMGRPGEWSN
-657 EAAQEQG
+657 GASQEQG
-664 STQEAL
+664 STREAL
-670 YAGISLVLLLL
+670 YAGVAILLLLL
-681 SCLFVTLYKRK
+681 SCLFVSLYKRK

>member
-1 MMKKRTTVLLSLAL
+1 MMKKKTTVLLSLAL

-28 QVAGTAGSS
+28 QVAGKAGSS

-153 YELAESVGLPT
+153 YELAESIGLPT

-203 LYKAQMTGAGSDL
+203 LYKAQMTGSGSDL
-216 VWLGSDPDSYTGLVM
+216 TWLGSDPDSYTGLVM

-236 NDNVLIDMLDELNNG
+236 NDDVLIDMLDELNNG

-336 IDEYKE
+336 VDEYKE
-342 RYHAII
+342 RYHAIL

-362 ERVAQLQELISE
+362 ERVEQLQELISE

-385 YEEYKQSLPTLT
+385 YEEYEQSLPTLT
-397 SFAEESMDNIQQQL
+397 SFAEESMDNIRQQL

-436 RSDGAGVQ
+436 RPDGAGVR

-456 NPNDAAPESS
+456 NSNDTAPESS
-466 TTTGTSTTPD
+466 TGAGTSTTPD
-476 GTAGSGTAGTDGADG
+476 GTAGSGTDG
-491 TGIVV
+491 TGNVV
-496 PNDVQGG
+496 PNDVPGG
-503 GSSGENTPANNDGAT
+503 GISGENTPANNDGAA
-518 SSPSGNASNGS
+518 SAPSGN

-544 PDVDESVSSI
+544 HDVDESVSSI
-554 VSAVGAGTSSSDERT
+554 VSAVGPGTSSSDERT

-575 AVNPTSNAEESN
+575 AVNPTSHAEESN
-587 AEENSTDQ
+587 AEENSTDPT
-595 LQAPNLPSADGNQ
+595 QAPNQPSTGGNQ

-623 PDFPQGQMGNGFDG
+623 PDFPQGQMGNGFGG

-670 YAGISLVLLLL
+670 YAGVSLVLLLL

>member
-1 MMKKRTTVLLSLAL
+1 MMKNRTIMLLSLVL
-15 AIILLLTGCQWTT
+15 AIVLLLSGCQ
-28 QVAGTAGSS
+28 GSPLATS
-37 ENDGLQEQI
+37 TDGSMENERQPEQI
-46 DSAVFPKD
+46 DEAVFPKD

-127 QTLNGISKINLNN
+127 QTLHGISKINLNN
-140 NYSDASYMREFLT
+140 NYSDATYMREFLT

-184 IEQIGDSYLQ
+184 IEQIGDSYLE
-194 RHFDHSYGA
+194 RHFDNAYGA
-203 LYKAQMTGAGSDL
+203 LYKAEMTGTGSDL
-216 VWLGSDPDSYTGLVM
+216 TWLGNDPDSYTGLVM

-236 NDNVLIDMLDELNNG
+236 NDNILIDMLDELNNG
-251 TDYEKVLDV
+251 TDYDKVLDV

-336 IDEYKE
+336 VDEYKE

-348 SEMLEGYMQQDHFE
+348 KQMLEGYMQQDAFNA
-362 ERVAQLQELISE
+362 RVAQLKELISE
-374 HVKQDPRPFYS
+374 DVKQDPRPFYS
-385 YEEYKQSLPTLT
+385 YEEYEQSIPTLT
-397 SFAEESMDNIQQQL
+397 SFAQTSTSNIQQQL
-411 DGTIPSAGDGSGS
+411 DGTIPSSGDGSGS
-424 GGGMGPGGGGGM
+424 GGGMGPGGGGGGM
-436 RSDGAGVQ
+436 RPGRGDATDATMTPSGATGGLQSGDGGDMQ
-444 PGGDGM
+444 PGGAEGM
-450 VPGGNT
+450 QPSGTMGST
-456 NPNDAAPESS
+456 PESNDAAQNKAAGTNASKTSS
-466 TTTGTSTTPD
+466 NASGNMSSNNAGTLPNSMGDTP
-476 GTAGSGTAGTDGADG
+476 SRNISMNSEGTDGSPNVAAGSTPPTASPESAAVSGTDISTDSTKTDSVSGKNTEPTPMADQSADQ
-491 TGIVV
+491 TQT
-496 PNDVQGG
+496 PTQP
-503 GSSGENTPANNDGAT
+503 SSG
-518 SSPSGNASNGS
+518 
-529 ADVTSS
+529 
-535 VTGEGSGDA
+535 
-544 PDVDESVSSI
+544 
-554 VSAVGAGTSSSDERT
+554 
-569 AMDAAS
+569 
-575 AVNPTSNAEESN
+575 
-587 AEENSTDQ
+587 
-595 LQAPNLPSADGNQ
+595 GNQ
-608 PTMPQAPAQN
+608 TDLPQNPGQN

-623 PDFPQGQMGNGFDG
+623 PDFPQGQMGNGFGG
-637 EFGGQMQG
+637 EFGGQMPG
-645 GRGMGRPGDWSN
+645 GRGMGWPGDGTN
-657 EAAQEQG
+657 GAAEQQG
-664 STQEAL
+664 SAREAL
-670 YAGISLVLLLL
+670 YAGISIALLLL

>member
-15 AIILLLTGCQWTT
+15 SIILLLTGCQWTT

-37 ENDGLQEQI
+37 ENDGLQEQV

-194 RHFDHSYGA
+194 RHFDNSYGA
-203 LYKAQMTGAGSDL
+203 LYKAEMTGSGSDL
-216 VWLGSDPDSYTGLVM
+216 AWLGSDPDSYTGLVM

-236 NDNVLIDMLDELNNG
+236 NDDVLIDMLDELNNG

-336 IDEYKE
+336 VDEYKE
-342 RYHAII
+342 RYHAIL

-385 YEEYKQSLPTLT
+385 YEEYEQSLPTLT
-397 SFAEESMDNIQQQL
+397 SFAEGSMDNIQQQL

-424 GGGMGPGGGGGM
+424 GGGMGPGGGGGL
-436 RSDGAGVQ
+436 RPDGVR
-444 PGGDGM
+444 PGGNGM
-450 VPGGNT
+450 VPDGST
-456 NPNDAAPESS
+456 NSNDADPESS
-466 TTTGTSTTPD
+466 TGTGTSTTPD
-476 GTAGSGTAGTDGADG
+476 GTDGSGTDG

-496 PNDVQGG
+496 PNDAPGG
-503 GSSGENTPANNDGAT
+503 DISGENTPANSDGAT
-518 SSPSGNASNGS
+518 SAASGN

-535 VTGEGSGDA
+535 GTGEGSGDA

-554 VSAVGAGTSSSDERT
+554 ILAVGSGTSSSDERT

-575 AVNPTSNAEESN
+575 AVNPTSHAEESN
-587 AEENSTDQ
+587 AEENSTDSTQ
-595 LQAPNLPSADGNQ
+595 SPNQPSTGGNQ
-608 PTMPQAPAQN
+608 PTMPQAQTQN

-623 PDFPQGQMGNGFDG
+623 PDFPQGQMGNGFGG

-657 EAAQEQG
+657 EAAQE
-664 STQEAL
+664 AL
-670 YAGISLVLLLL
+670 YAGVSLVLLLL

>member
-1 MMKKRTTVLLSLAL
+1 MKKKRMTLLLSLAL
-15 AIILLLTGCQWTT
+15 AMVLLISGCQWPP
-28 QVAGTAGSS
+28 TAAETVSS
-37 ENDGLQEQI
+37 TDSDAQKKQI
-46 DSAVFPKD
+46 DSTVFPKD

-61 TIDEADFQDMLDNAS
+61 TIDEADFQEMLDNAS

-115 YSFKISFDEYLN
+115 YSFKLSFDEYLN

-153 YELAESVGLPT
+153 YELADSVGLPT

-184 IEQIGDSYLQ
+184 IEQIGDSYLE
-194 RHFDHSYGA
+194 RHFNNSYGA
-203 LYKAQMTGAGSDL
+203 LYKAEMTGTGSDL
-216 VWLGSDPDSYTGLVM
+216 AWLGNDPDSYTGLVM

-236 NDNVLIDMLDELNNG
+236 NDDVLIDMLDELNNG
-251 TDYEKVLDV
+251 SDYEKVLDV

-289 YENNGIFSVLPWDY
+289 YENKGVFSVLPWDY

-336 IDEYKE
+336 VDEYKE
-342 RYHAII
+342 RYHAIL
-348 SEMLEGYMQQDHFE
+348 SEMLEGYMQEETFN
-362 ERVAQLQELISE
+362 ERVVQLQDLISG

-385 YEEYKQSLPTLT
+385 YEEYEQSIPTLT
-397 SFAEESMDNIQQQL
+397 SFVEESMNNIQQQL

-424 GGGMGPGGGGGM
+424 SMGPGGGGM
-436 RSDGAGVQ
+436 R
-444 PGGDGM
+444 
-450 VPGGNT
+450 PGGNT
-456 NPNDAAPESS
+456 PTNNERTTVDAAP
-466 TTTGTSTTPD
+466 
-476 GTAGSGTAGTDGADG
+476 AD
-491 TGIVV
+491 
-496 PNDVQGG
+496 
-503 GSSGENTPANNDGAT
+503 
-518 SSPSGNASNGS
+518 NA
-529 ADVTSS
+529 
-535 VTGEGSGDA
+535 E
-544 PDVDESVSSI
+544 
-554 VSAVGAGTSSSDERT
+554 
-569 AMDAAS
+569 
-575 AVNPTSNAEESN
+575 PTSNAEKSTAEDSKEDQTQSSN
-587 AEENSTDQ
+587 Q
-595 LQAPNLPSADGNQ
+595 PPSDGNQ
-608 PTMPQAPAQN
+608 PAMPQDPVQN
-618 GQGQM
+618 GQGQV
-623 PDFPQGQMGNGFDG
+623 PDFPQGQMGNGFGG

-645 GRGMGRPGDWSN
+645 GPGMGRPGDRSN
-657 EAAQEQG
+657 GAAEEQG
-664 STQEAL
+664 SPKEAL
-670 YAGISLVLLLL
+670 YAGVSIALLLL

>member
-1 MMKKRTTVLLSLAL
+1 MKKIRMTVLLSLVL
-15 AIILLLTGCQWTT
+15 TIFLLISGCQWTP
-28 QVAGTAGSS
+28 TAAETVSS
-37 ENDGLQEQI
+37 TESDAQQEHI
-46 DSAVFPKD
+46 DSTVFPKD

-61 TIDEADFQDMLDNAS
+61 TMDKADFQNMLDNAS

-86 YNGMQFDHVGIRT
+86 YNGIQFDHVGIRT

-194 RHFDHSYGA
+194 RHFDNSYGA
-203 LYKAQMTGAGSDL
+203 LYKAEMRGTGSDL
-216 VWLGSDPDSYTGLVM
+216 TWLGNDPDSYTGLVM

-236 NDNVLIDMLDELNNG
+236 NDNILIDMLDELNNG
-251 TDYEKVLDV
+251 SDYEKVLDV

-336 IDEYKE
+336 VDKYKE
-342 RYHAII
+342 RYHAIL
-348 SEMLEGYMQQDHFE
+348 SEMLEGYMQQETFN
-362 ERVAQLQELISE
+362 ERVAQLQDLISE
-374 HVKQDPRPFYS
+374 HVKKDPRPFYS
-385 YEEYKQSLPTLT
+385 YEDYEQSIPTLT
-397 SFAEESMDNIQQQL
+397 SFVEESTDNIQQQL
-411 DGTIPSAGDGSGS
+411 DGTIPSAGDGNGS
-424 GGGMGPGGGGGM
+424 GGMGPGGGGGM
-436 RSDGAGVQ
+436 R
-444 PGGDGM
+444 PGGGGL
-450 VPGGNT
+450 VPGGNNNT
-456 NPNDAAPESS
+456 PQPNSNGGTQGN
-466 TTTGTSTTPD
+466 TTDTDIGTSTTPGGD
-476 GTAGSGTAGTDGADG
+476 GGSGTNGNGMLP
-491 TGIVV
+491 
-496 PNDVQGG
+496 PNDTPAGG
-503 GSSGENTPANNDGAT
+503 TSVGKTPANSDGAT
-518 SSPSGNASNGS
+518 PDPSGDASGSS
-529 ADVTSS
+529 ADVNVTSGKAGGPDPDTVPTGDEPSLS
-535 VTGEGSGDA
+535 V
-544 PDVDESVSSI
+544 
-554 VSAVGAGTSSSDERT
+554 VSAVGSS
-569 AMDAAS
+569 AS
-575 AVNPTSNAEESN
+575 P
-587 AEENSTDQ
+587 
-595 LQAPNLPSADGNQ
+595 PSDGNQ
-608 PTMPQAPAQN
+608 PIMPQDPGQN

-623 PDFPQGQMGNGFDG
+623 PDFPQGQMGNGFGG

-645 GRGMGRPGDWSN
+645 GRGMGRPVDWSN
-657 EAAQEQG
+657 GAAEEQG
-664 STQEAL
+664 SAKEAL
-670 YAGISLVLLLL
+670 YAGVSIVLLLL
-681 SCLFVTLYKRK
+681 SCLLVTLYKRK